1 MANSFVGID
10 VGNGSLKLAVREAGV
25 HLVSNRL
32 PENMV
37 SSDDVVAPET
47 MAEFLRGIRDK
58 EQIKARDCAVVL
70 AESNAYFRHV
80 TLPAMTIEELKL
92 NLPYEFR
99 DYIDG
104 DPTDYVYD
112 YVVDQLVK
120 DESGKPVRLELY
132 AGLPR
137 ARTSSRTSA
146 TCSRKAGF
154 RLKVVIPAQMAYA
167 NLMRG
172 YVEANP
178 ADVDRNVVFVNI
190 GFSNV
195 SIALFQGA
203 RYQASR
209 VIDLGCRDL
218 DRAIADLKGIDRYTA
233 SSYKES
239 NFEGVLDSVECQQV
253 YDRICI
259 EVNKVVNFYNFSNP
273 DKDIE
278 ALYLLGGGAQIP
290 QLASALGSAI
300 SVPIES
306 VSKLLPIEAADQ
318 PNSPVCALAIAA
330 MLEAEAM

>member
-132 AGLPR
+132 AAAASKDLVQNVGDMLK
-137 ARTSSRTSA
+137 
-146 TCSRKAGF
+146 KAGF

-239 NFEGVLDSVECQQV
+239 NFEGVLDGVECQQV